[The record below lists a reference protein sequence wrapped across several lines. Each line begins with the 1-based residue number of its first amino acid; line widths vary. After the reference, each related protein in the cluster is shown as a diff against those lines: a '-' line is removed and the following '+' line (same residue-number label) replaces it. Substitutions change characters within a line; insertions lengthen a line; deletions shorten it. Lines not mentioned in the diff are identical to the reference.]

1 MVLLNLDIAKLQK
14 YINSDLEILVKE
26 NFVLSIHIK
35 IAIEKM
41 YN

>member
-14 YINSDLEILVKE
+14 YRNSDLEILVKE
-26 NFVLSIHIK
+26 NFVLSMHIE
-35 IAIEKM
+35 IAMGKM